1 MLHFSLLTQ
10 LWMSYLLFRSPFL
23 IFLLLLT
30 AAVVALL
37 FFTKIF
43 CFSALM
49 EEQSIRT
56 AALSS
61 DLNSGLSGFWF
72 YNKHS
77 QISRYES
84 GSI

>member
-1 MLHFSLLTQ
+1 M
-10 LWMSYLLFRSPFL
+10 R
-23 IFLLLLT
+23 
-30 AAVVALL
+30 
-37 FFTKIF
+37 IF
-43 CFSALM
+43 CKTSHLMFDLGSLESYGLM

-72 YNKHS
+72 YNKLH
-77 QISRYES
+77 QISRYKS